1 MDKYQTSGLTWVSL
15 LAGLFSIFVFIPA
28 NIYLRLMTG
37 QRIEVS
43 MFAMLLFVEMG
54 RLLGRRISRQ
64 EAYMI
69 SFLAGMGAFVP
80 LDMVYRVYFRN
91 SDVVKGFGFA
101 DEIPTWWVPPPES
114 NVQITRTFFHGDWLI
129 PFALSL
135 INYPVLVVA
144 LAISIA
150 LLLKDLYIDVMK
162 LPFPLQQVTAQQI
175 VTVSEG
181 EESALDLLFTASVF
195 GFVWGFVVYALP
207 NVIRSYTGR
216 LIQFVPIPWYDF
228 TSEIEPFFPGAMFG
242 VLTDLSPVIMAFVL
256 SQNMII
262 SMIVGSFAVWFFG
275 NSLLVKYDLSLQR
288 WWLPGL
294 SSEFIYSRS
303 TLYFWAVPLIGF
315 SLAAGLMPVFRHPA
329 RFYRALT
336 SISATGIKGSRLRK
350 FVILS
355 IAISTLGG
363 ILIYHL
369 LTDFPLYIAAPLFII
384 TPLIMTMVNSQMLGE
399 TGVNIDVN
407 VPLNLI
413 YYASGYSGVEVWFAP
428 TLVNVEGTWWL
439 TNFKVAQLTGA
450 SIRDLLKAR
459 FILLPLMFLV
469 GYLFVQLY
477 WYMAP
482 IPSGIYPG
490 ARIFW
495 RVEAINLA
503 IWIGG
508 REAGLFNSFWLIGS
522 FLVGAAIYSV
532 TTITGFLSAIGLAAG
547 TQLTPHFA
555 TTLMI
560 GFLVRIAIS
569 RIRGAE
575 WWKQN
580 HRILAAGLAIGTSFA
595 ISFSVAISLIVT
607 SIWILPI

>member
-1 MDKYQTSGLTWVSL
+1 LERHQISGLTWVSL

-54 RLLGRRISRQ
+54 RLLGKRISRQ

-69 SFLAGMGAFVP
+69 SFLAGMGAFAP

-101 DEIPTWWVPPPES
+101 EEIPTWWVPPPES
-114 NVQITRTFFHGDWLI
+114 NVHIARTFFHQDWLV

-135 INYPVLVVA
+135 LNYPVLVVA

-150 LLLKDLYIDVMK
+150 FLLKDLYIDVQK

-175 VTVSEG
+175 VTISEG
-181 EESALDLLFTASVF
+181 EESALNLLFTVSIF
-195 GFVWGFVVYALP
+195 GFIWSFVVYALP

-216 LIQFVPIPWYDF
+216 LIQFVPIPWYDL
-228 TSEIEPFFPGAMFG
+228 TGEIEQFFPGAMFG
-242 VLTDLSPVIMAFVL
+242 VLTDLSPVVMAFVL
-256 SQNMII
+256 SKNMII
-262 SMIVGSFAVWFFG
+262 SMIIGSFAVWFFG
-275 NSLLVKYDLSLQR
+275 NSLLVKYDLSLQP

-315 SLAAGLMPVFRHPA
+315 SLAAGLMPVFRYPR
-329 RFYRALT
+329 RFYRALA
-336 SISATGIKGSRLRK
+336 SVSPAGVKGSHIRRL
-350 FVILS
+350 ILLGITS
-355 IAISTLGG
+355 STCGG
-363 ILIYHL
+363 IVIYHL
-369 LTDFPLYIAAPLFII
+369 LTDFPLYIAAPLFVI

-428 TLVNVEGTWWL
+428 TLINVEGTWWL
-439 TNFKVAQLTGA
+439 TNFKVAQLTGT

-459 FILLPLMFLV
+459 FLLLPLMFLV

-477 WYMAP
+477 WYLAP

-503 IWIGG
+503 IWIRG
-508 REAGLFNSFWLIGS
+508 REAGLFNPIWLVAS
-522 FLVGAAIYSV
+522 FLAGAAIYFITDV
-532 TTITGFLSAIGLAAG
+532 TGFLSAVGLAAG
-547 TQLTPHFA
+547 TQITPHFA
-555 TTLMI
+555 TTLMM
-560 GFLVRIAIS
+560 GFLVRTAIS
-569 RIRGAE
+569 RYKGEE
-575 WWKQN
+575 WWRKN
-580 HRILAAGLAIGTSFA
+580 YRILAAGLAIGTSFA
-595 ISFSVAISLIVT
+595 ISVSVAISLIVT